1 MRIKSKLF
9 YIFFFSILFVAQS
22 QNKKTKSKIL
32 KDIDYYR
39 STNLHIDS
47 IIKIAKEMQQSSI
60 ICEKIKGRSIEA
72 NMYYRRGDY
81 KKSEAISLETLSLIK
96 NPKND
101 CERNAKFNVL
111 GRLFWI
117 KKNTGKYKEAL
128 DYTILKENLS
138 SKIVDKNFTYHIQS
152 LSNSSNKALIKK
164 ILGFNNEAIQTLKN
178 AINNFNEEDYQLLT
192 RKEKYTLTYQKSS
205 AYNILGESYLNK
217 SNTIVEQDL
226 DSAFFYYKKAYNEAK
241 RFDPPHKNTKPLY
254 QLNRIKILIKKE
266 CFLKALELLN
276 SFTEEE
282 KKLTE
287 QSYTFYKS
295 VINHH
300 LKNNNSAL
308 LLSKKYLT
316 FSKATPSRQKNRIVI
331 YDILAKEYKNIKQH
345 DSAYKY
351 SQLVLSEISKVDS
364 SKIKASKS
372 NYLYDF
378 NKIKSANKIA
388 INKAKKKHYY
398 LITLF
403 IVTILLSVFIIYK
416 LYIKRRKNKSYQ
428 KQIITQIPA
437 TVKKEYNIDKK
448 LEKNI
453 MKQLKEL
460 EEKKLFLDKDLNI
473 IDLAKKMETNASY
486 LSYILNKNKNISFKQ
501 YLLELRI
508 NYLIKRLKADRK
520 LKKYTIQSLGEEI
533 GYTNASAFTRAFKKH
548 IGVTPSN
555 YIKSLKN

>member
-1 MRIKSKLF
+1 MKIKSYLF
-9 YIFFFSILFVAQS
+9 FIFFFSILSVTQS
-22 QNKKTKSKIL
+22 QNKKNKSKTL

-39 STNLHIDS
+39 STNLHTDS

-60 ICEKIKGRSIEA
+60 ICEKVKGRSIEA
-72 NMYYRRGDY
+72 NMYYRKGDY

-96 NPKND
+96 DPKND

-138 SKIVDKNFTYHIQS
+138 TNIADKNFTYHLQS
-152 LSNSSNKALIKK
+152 LSNSSNKALIKR
-164 ILGFNNEAIQTLKN
+164 ILGFNNEAIQTLKK
-178 AINNFNEEDYQLLT
+178 AIRDFNKENYKQLT
-192 RKEKYTLTYQKSS
+192 RKEKYALTYQKSS

-217 SNTIVEQDL
+217 SIAIVDQDL
-226 DSAFFYYKKAYNEAK
+226 DSAFFYFKKAFNEAK
-241 RFDPPHKNTKPLY
+241 KFDPPHKNTKPFY
-254 QLNRIKILIKKE
+254 ELNRVKVLIKKK

-276 SFTEEE
+276 SFTNEE
-282 KKLTE
+282 KKLTK

-300 LKNNNSAL
+300 QKNNDSAL
-308 LLSKKYLT
+308 LLSKRYLT

-378 NKIKSANKIA
+378 NKIKNVNKIA
-388 INKAKKKHYY
+388 INNAKKKHYY
-398 LITLF
+398 LIVVF
-403 IVTILLSVFIIYK
+403 IITILLSIFIIYRQ
-416 LYIKRRKNKSYQ
+416 YIKRKKNKSYQ
-428 KQIITQIPA
+428 KETISQVA
-437 TVKKEYNIDKK
+437 VKKEYNIDKK

-508 NYLIKRLKADRK
+508 NYLTERLKTDRK
-520 LKKYTIQSLGEEI
+520 LKKYTIQSLAEEI

-548 IGVTPSN
+548 VGVTPSN